1 LPVIRQDHTFNH
13 VLRLWSR
20 TIYYSPVRISLI
32 VGLLS
37 GALIAAIA
45 APQPHN
51 SQLRSVNVIG
61 TNIVIRGA
69 YLSKVEVWTV
79 PTGTGITPEG
89 FVLLGNADR
98 INSRGHNETWIFP
111 IPQCDTDTRLLATEV
126 FAKGFNEKG
135 GAVDSKSLPY
145 VGAGALYQALCG
157 KQ

>member
-1 LPVIRQDHTFNH
+1 M
-13 VLRLWSR
+13 
-20 TIYYSPVRISLI
+20 RIALI

-51 SQLRSVNVIG
+51 SQLRSVKVKG
-61 TNIVIRGA
+61 TNIVMRGA
-69 YLSKVEVWTV
+69 YLSKVEVWAV
-79 PTGTGITPEG
+79 PTGTGITPKE

-98 INSRGHNETWIFP
+98 INSPGHNETWIFP
-111 IPQCDTDTRLLATEV
+111 IPQCDTETRLLATEV

-145 VGAGALYQALCG
+145 VGASALYQAFCR